1 MHLDYRRESDRAYQM
16 MTENE
21 RTHSMNRRA
30 IRHKYRSRF
39 LHGLA
44 GTILADA
51 MFATCAFIV
60 SVSSQPILVPVFIR
74 YLPAAGI
81 LALNAGLSNK
91 IVGSRHRFAFWLG
104 FGSFLFGALGDIL
117 IGVLVVERLHVF
129 SYDDRIAIWLL
140 ANILTV
146 AIGAVCQWIV
156 IGFLLLWR
164 PTSMTPPTG

>member
-1 MHLDYRRESDRAYQM
+1 M

-21 RTHSMNRRA
+21 RTHPMNRRA

-60 SVSSQPILVPVFIR
+60 SVSSQPILVPVFIG

-81 LALNAGLSNK
+81 LALNAGLSNR
-91 IVGSRHRFAFWLG
+91 IAGSRHRFAFWLG
-104 FGSFLFGALGDIL
+104 FVSFLFGAIWSIVIGAFLMKLLDI
-117 IGVLVVERLHVF
+117 F
-129 SYDDRIAIWLL
+129 SYDARIAFWLL
-140 ANILTV
+140 TNILTV
-146 AIGAVCQWIV
+146 AIGVVCQWIV
-156 IGFLLLWR
+156 MAFLLLQR
-164 PTSMTPPTG
+164 PTSMRPPTD